1 MSKKIYCVI
10 FILVIN
16 CVGIGKSFSATAANP
31 GRCYHASG
39 ATVKELTVPVDI
51 ISDASVGAIATSVSA
66 SYVGV
71 NATCSGANYLAA
83 GDGTTY
89 RSYVTSLATVSTE
102 SDGYKYIKIN
112 DYLAVAISISDDSSG
127 RFYPPVNM
135 VHMGWHSNV
144 KTGGEFPVADSNLIY
159 KFKVLKSFTGTLTI
173 PYTTLFDVYVGADI
187 GTYGAPV
194 MQNIAY
200 SIVIPGVTI
209 SVPQTCTVNA
219 GSVIDFDF
227 SDINATSFSRAGAG
241 VKPTDVAT
249 QSKSFNIACSD
260 SDANSS
266 LKLTLQTPN
275 ASGNTILSS
284 NSDLGFIITN
294 DSDKIIIPNDTTSTI
309 NTVLDSTSQAN
320 VTIKAYPVSVT
331 GNKPAEGYFSATAY
345 LIVDYA

>member
-1 MSKKIYCVI
+1 MSKKIICVI
-10 FILVIN
+10 FLLVIN
-16 CVGIGKSFSATAANP
+16 CVGIGKSFSVTAPNP

-39 ATVKELTVPVDI
+39 DTVKELNVPVDI
-51 ISDASVGAIATSVSA
+51 ISDASVGSIATSVSA

-83 GDGTTY
+83 GDGSTY
-89 RSYVTSLATVSTE
+89 RSYVTKLTTLSTE
-102 SDGYKYIKIN
+102 GSYKYLQIN
-112 DYLAVAISISDDSSG
+112 DYLAVAVSISDDHSG
-127 RFYPPVNM
+127 RFYPPANM
-135 VHMGWHSNV
+135 VHMGWHGNV
-144 KTGGEFPVADSNLIY
+144 KVGQEFPVADSNLIY

-173 PYTTLFDVYVGADI
+173 PNTTLFDVYVGADI
-187 GTYGAPV
+187 GTYGSPV
-194 MQNIAY
+194 MENIVY

-275 ASGNTILSS
+275 ASGNIILSS

-331 GNKPAEGYFSATAY
+331 GKKPAEGYFSATAY

>member
-1 MSKKIYCVI
+1 MNKKLFCIM
-10 FILVIN
+10 LVIVIN
-16 CVGIGKSFSATAANP
+16 LLTIGKGYSIVKGACQHS
-31 GRCYHASG
+31 SG
-39 ATVKELTVPVDI
+39 NYVKELTVPVDI
-51 ISDASVGAIATSVSA
+51 ISDATVGSIATSTSA

-71 NATCSGANYLAA
+71 NAVCPNTSSYLAA

-89 RSYVTSLATVSTE
+89 RSYVTSLTTLSTE
-102 SDGYKYIKIN
+102 DSYKFLQIN
-112 DYLAVAISISDDSSG
+112 DYLAVAVSIADDSSG
-127 RFYPPVNM
+127 RFYPPANY
-135 VHMGWHSNV
+135 VHMGWHGNV
-144 KTGGEFPVADSNLIY
+144 KTSGEFPVADSNLIY

-173 PYTTLFDVYVGADI
+173 PYTKLFDIYVGADI
-187 GTYGAPV
+187 GSYGLPDMNSV
-194 MQNIAY
+194 VY

-249 QSKSFNIACSD
+249 QSKSFNISCSD

-275 ASGNTILSS
+275 ASGSTILSS
-284 NSDLGFIITN
+284 NSDLGFIITD
-294 DSDKIIIPNDTTSTI
+294 DSDNVIIPNDATSTI
-309 NTVLDSTSQAN
+309 TTTLDSTSQAN

-331 GNKPAEGYFSATAY
+331 GNKPEEGYFSATAY
-345 LIVDYA
+345 LLVEYA